1 MLQNDWRWAPTKRF
15 PKSWLDHLGTMTPA
29 VRQPLCPK
37 RTQEVSM
44 VWCSWGLLQ
53 ETGFSECGFTKE
65 EKVSIESCLLFLGTQ
80 SDTKPSAKSSMGF
93 RDENNPGLNTR
104 TIRRENSITCALN
117 TEWTQPYLCGL
128 ASSSKA
134 SFHFHNCSSL
144 ALGINWAD
152 AICLLLHSTW
162 CITARSTLNIVST
175 LAWTSRALDKPSYS
189 LLKASGN
196 TDCTNLG
203 PAEIWLLTSSVLVS
217 PISTEVGCITG
228 SGLAQRK
235 YCGC

>member
-1 MLQNDWRWAPTKRF
+1 
-15 PKSWLDHLGTMTPA
+15 
-29 VRQPLCPK
+29 
-37 RTQEVSM
+37 M
-44 VWCSWGLLQ
+44 VWRSWGLLQ

-65 EKVSIESCLLFLGTQ
+65 EKVSIESCLLFLETQ

-93 RDENNPGLNTR
+93 RDENNSGLNTR

-117 TEWTQPYLCGL
+117 TAQTQPYLCGLASSSNLCGL

-162 CITARSTLNIVST
+162 YITARSTLNIVST

-189 LLKASGN
+189 LLKVSGN
-196 TDCTNLG
+196 TDFHQPGTSWN
-203 PAEIWLLTSSVLVS
+203 LTS
-217 PISTEVGCITG
+217 
-228 SGLAQRK
+228 
-235 YCGC
+235 Y